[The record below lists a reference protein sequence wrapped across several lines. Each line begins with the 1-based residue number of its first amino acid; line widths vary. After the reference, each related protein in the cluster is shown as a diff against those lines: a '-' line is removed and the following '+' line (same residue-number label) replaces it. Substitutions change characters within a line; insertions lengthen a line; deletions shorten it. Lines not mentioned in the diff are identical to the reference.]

1 MSPTAIYNFLI
12 GNSWQLMTSMLSSKI
27 HISNNVI
34 MVLTFSNLSR
44 MDSHCW
50 HWSVYVK
57 KRHCGFCSPRPN
69 LSGSSRALQQNTNCS
84 SPLHPC
90 LLGSHRLAPWSPP
103 ATWLCF
109 IPQLKW
115 TCLLNLTG
123 YTYQKTR
130 NLSTLAVP
138 LNPNLR
144 VVPRTA
150 TESLPLS
157 ITPLDPL
164 NHPS

>member
-1 MSPTAIYNFLI
+1 
-12 GNSWQLMTSMLSSKI
+12 MLSSKI

-34 MVLTFSNLSR
+34 MVLTFSDLSK

-50 HWSVYVK
+50 HWPVDAK
-57 KRHCGFCSPRPN
+57 KRLCGSVPRDPI
-69 LSGSSRALQQNTNCS
+69 SQDQNTSCS

-90 LLGSHRLAPWSPP
+90 LLGSHRSAPWAPP

-130 NLSTLAVP
+130 NLSTLSVP